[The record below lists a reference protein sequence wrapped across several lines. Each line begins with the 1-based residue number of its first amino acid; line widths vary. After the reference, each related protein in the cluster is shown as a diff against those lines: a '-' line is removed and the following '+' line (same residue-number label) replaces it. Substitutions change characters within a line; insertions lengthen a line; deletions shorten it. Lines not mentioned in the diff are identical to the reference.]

1 MYGTLVQG
9 FANYSGQPTSGSYL
23 LAVLMLAVV
32 VVIQL
37 FVVRFLWNN
46 VLVRVTT
53 IAKPIPS
60 LLYALGLL
68 VLVAMILPGS
78 VLG

>member
-1 MYGTLVQG
+1 
-9 FANYSGQPTSGSYL
+9 
-23 LAVLMLAVV
+23 MLAVV

-78 VLG
+78 VLA